1 MGEMRY
7 RMEKELKLRGL
18 SPRTAQCYLQAIH
31 NFVRYHKRPAEQ
43 MGKAEARSYVLHLI
57 EDKKLSSSSIIQAV
71 CALRFFYC
79 KVLGRFFSLDDLPY
93 QKRKRRLPQT
103 LSEKQV
109 AALLAAEPNLKH
121 RVILMTLY
129 SGGLRLQEAI
139 QLRPLDIDGVGMRI
153 RIRAGKG
160 GKERYVMLS
169 STLLVT
175 LREYF
180 KSYRPEKWLFYGQS
194 KEEPIHPRSVQR
206 MVGKAAEAAGIRQR
220 VTAHVLRHSFATH
233 LLDRGTN
240 LRYIQEL
247 LGHSSIKTTMT
258 YIHVSRRSLAEVV
271 SPLDWLD
278 VSAPSHSSAEKQ
290 E

>member
-1 MGEMRY
+1 MGEMRD
-7 RMEKELKLRGL
+7 RMVKEMKLRGL
-18 SPRTAQCYLQAIH
+18 SPRTERCYLQAIH
-31 NFVRYHKRPAEQ
+31 NFVRYYKRPAEQ
-43 MGKAEARSYVLHLI
+43 MGSMEARAYVLHLI
-57 EDKKLSSSSIIQAV
+57 EEKKLGPSSIVQAV

-79 KVLGRFFSLDDLPY
+79 KVLRRSFSLDDLPY
-93 QKRKRRLPQT
+93 QKRKRCLPQT

-109 AALLAAEPNLKH
+109 AALLVAEPNLKH

-169 STLLVT
+169 STLLVA

-180 KSYRPEKWLFYGQS
+180 KSYRPEKWLFYGQT

-206 MVGKAAEAAGIRQR
+206 VIGKAAEAAGIRQR

-247 LGHSSIKTTMT
+247 LGHSSIKTTMI
-258 YIHVSRRSLAEVV
+258 YIHVSRRSLTEVV
-271 SPLDWLD
+271 SPLDWLG
-278 VSAPSHSSAEKQ
+278 VSAQDHPSTELRQ
-290 E
+290 